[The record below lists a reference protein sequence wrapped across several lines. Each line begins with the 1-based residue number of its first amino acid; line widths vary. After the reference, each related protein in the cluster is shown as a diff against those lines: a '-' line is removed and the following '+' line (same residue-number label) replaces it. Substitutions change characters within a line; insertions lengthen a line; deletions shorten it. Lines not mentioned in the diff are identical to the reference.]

1 MYYRLDGGPAVDFD
15 NRNMDI
21 GDNIAQG
28 FRAEVVGR
36 ILYFATSGATLLF
49 LARALDPGVYGL
61 FFLALSILT
70 GAQLLADLGV
80 PYSAAKYIAEYGETD
95 PDRLGPIVVFSFRF
109 ILVTSTAVALVVAL
123 FHEHLASIFD
133 DAGLASL
140 LLVGSGLI
148 VTRAVYR
155 YFRKLLQGFKCIDR
169 SAAVYAAEGV
179 GRFGFV
185 VVLVLLGLGGIGAI
199 GGYILGFGFAAVVGA
214 VLFYQGVYRNLDLD
228 RDLDSDTRTEVLRYS
243 VPLFATRGAKIVD
256 NTLDTALVGFFLAP
270 VTVGYYAL
278 SKQAVHLLQA
288 PASALGFSVGPWF
301 GDQKAAD
308 QLDRV
313 SDIYRTTLTHTLLLY
328 VPATAGLVLLARP
341 SITIVFGSQYA
352 PATQVLQVFAFL
364 TALQAIEEVSEN
376 ALDFLGR
383 ARARSIAKGTT
394 AIANVGLIVVLV
406 PAIGVIGAAIAKV
419 VTHTA
424 YALTTVYV
432 MHEEVPLQTRTIARD
447 FALILLITAV
457 MSAIVIQSAAFI
469 SGFVTLAGAILLGGA
484 VWAVLAVLVG
494 LLDLRA
500 VSSYIT

>member
-1 MYYRLDGGPAVDFD
+1 
-15 NRNMDI
+15 MDI
-21 GDNIAQG
+21 GERIARG

-36 ILYFATSGATLLF
+36 IIYFATSGATLLF

-80 PYSAAKYIAEYGETD
+80 PYSAAKYVAEFGETD
-95 PDRLGPIVVFSFRF
+95 PDRLRPVVAFSFRF
-109 ILVTSTAVALVVAL
+109 ILVSSTTVALGVAL
-123 FHEHLASIFD
+123 FHEQLASIFD
-133 DAGLASL
+133 DAGLGSL

-148 VTRAVYR
+148 VTRALYR
-155 YFRKLLQGFKCIDR
+155 YFRKLLQGFKRIDR
-169 SAAVYAAEGV
+169 SAIVYATEGV

-185 VVLVLLGLGGIGAI
+185 VVLVLLGLGGVGAI
-199 GGYILGFGFAAVVGA
+199 GGYILGFGLAAVVGTL
-214 VLFYQGVYRNLDLD
+214 LFYQGVYRDLD
-228 RDLDSDTRTEVLRYS
+228 VGDGLDTDTRTEVLRYS
-243 VPLFATRGAKIVD
+243 VPLFATRGAKMVD
-256 NTLDTALVGFFLAP
+256 STLDTALVGFFLEP
-270 VTVGYYAL
+270 VAVGYYAL

-313 SDIYRTTLTHTLLLY
+313 SDIYRSTLVHTLLLY
-328 VPATAGLVLLARP
+328 IPATAGLALLARP
-341 SITIVFGSQYA
+341 SITILFGAKYV
-352 PATQVLQVFAFL
+352 PATEVLQIFAFV

-383 ARARSIAKGTT
+383 ARTRAVAKGTT
-394 AIANVGLIVVLV
+394 ALANVGLIIVLV
-406 PAIGVIGAAIAKV
+406 PALGVVGAAIAKV

-432 MHEEVPLQTRTIARD
+432 MHTEVPLQTRTITRD
-447 FALILLITAV
+447 FGLVLLITAV
-457 MSAIVIQSAAFI
+457 MSVIIVQSAAFV
-469 SGFVTLAGAILLGGA
+469 SGLVTLVGVVLLGGA
-484 VWAVLAVLVG
+484 VWAVLAILVG